1 MRRDLGHARLR
12 TIVARG
18 TVALPMQDIAATCRC
33 LPLLPLLHLEE
44 FMRRFAIPIIASIAL
59 LYGCAPASPSSSAP
73 PPVRVLAV
81 DSDGT
86 VIRRASDDKAR
97 LEFAAPMD
105 KVWSALV
112 LAYSELGIQPTVSAR
127 AEGHY
132 GNTGFVMPKRVGT
145 RPIGD
150 FFQCGSG
157 MAGPYVDAGRLTANV
172 LTSIRSASDG
182 STTGTTRVTGTLRRN
197 EGASADPIV
206 CASTGAIEEHIR
218 KSIVR
223 RLGET

>member
-1 MRRDLGHARLR
+1 MRRSCTAL
-12 TIVARG
+12 VA
-18 TVALPMQDIAATCRC
+18 A
-33 LPLLPLLHLEE
+33 
-44 FMRRFAIPIIASIAL
+44 IAL
-59 LYGCAPASPSSSAP
+59 LAGCAPASPSASTPA
-73 PPVRVLAV
+73 PVRVLAV
-81 DSDGT
+81 DNDGT
-86 VIRRASDDKAR
+86 VIRRSAFDENAR
-97 LEFAAPMD
+97 LAFAAPMD

-112 LAYSELGIQPTVSAR
+112 LAYADLGIQPTVSAR
-127 AEGHY
+127 AEGRY
-132 GNTGFVMPKRVGT
+132 GNAGFIMPRRVGT

-172 LTSIRSASDG
+172 MTAIQSTSDG
-182 STTGTTRVTGTLRRN
+182 STVGMTHVSGSLRRN

-223 RLGET
+223 RLGAT